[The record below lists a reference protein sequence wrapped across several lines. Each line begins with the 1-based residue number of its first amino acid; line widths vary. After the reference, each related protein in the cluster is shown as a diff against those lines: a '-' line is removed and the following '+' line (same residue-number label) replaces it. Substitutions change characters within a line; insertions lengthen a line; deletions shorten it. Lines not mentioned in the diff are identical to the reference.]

1 MKRKLI
7 SGEFQESPFNRI
19 HVYVFVCV
27 MDIYIISSTFAFFFF
42 FPFIYNNLPSQSL
55 FVSDIITILS
65 LCKSGII
72 QWPSL
77 CLT

>member
-65 LCKSGII
+65 PCKSGII